1 MAFEKQKPKI
11 GRAIKNNYSTAE
23 NYRKPRYYWHKS
35 RYYIEHPETS
45 CKLSK
50 FLRQA
55 KRVSQ
60 VSGAVKKSTSPLY
73 TEKTIL
79 ETLFDETKTISNAE
93 ITRDVMLIKVKQV
106 LIMLKFWIL
115 LILNYTQEENYGIRR
130 KLLIGKAG

>member
-1 MAFEKQKPKI
+1 MLTDGLIKKYLMLVMLNFWLLKNKSQKLEEQSKI
-11 GRAIKNNYSTAE
+11 INS
-23 NYRKPRYYWHKS
+23 RKLYYWQKS
-35 RYYIEHPETS
+35 RYYIEHPKTS
-45 CKLSK
+45 RKLSK

-115 LILNYTQEENYGIRR
+115 LILNYTQE
-130 KLLIGKAG
+130 